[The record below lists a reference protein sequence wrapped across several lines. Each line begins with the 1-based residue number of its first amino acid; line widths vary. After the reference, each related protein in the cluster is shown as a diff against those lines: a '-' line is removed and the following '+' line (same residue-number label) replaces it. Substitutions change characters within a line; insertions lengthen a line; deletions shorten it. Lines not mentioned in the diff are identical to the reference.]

1 MVYSEVGAQRGS
13 WKRPLL
19 GFFETCGGCKAFV
32 MACNWPFCGPCIF
45 ARISARVAWPKTTFS
60 AFGDTP
66 FLQWFRISLL
76 LVCIYWA
83 CSWGEGVA
91 APTPKFNVIAGDL
104 VDVRALDKLD
114 DVGSTLAANATGD
127 ADIASE
133 GKEIED
139 KIKAGM
145 AKVDRYGEVKGLEFA
160 ESGQSALRAGR
171 TCPHRPRPIALLE
184 PRNE

>member
-1 MVYSEVGAQRGS
+1 MKSNPIWVPARLGERRSQGSMVYSEVGAQRGS

-114 DVGSTLAANATGD
+114 DAVLTQARDGD
-127 ADIASE
+127 D
-133 GKEIED
+133 
-139 KIKAGM
+139 
-145 AKVDRYGEVKGLEFA
+145 DR
-160 ESGQSALRAGR
+160 
-171 TCPHRPRPIALLE
+171 C
-184 PRNE
+184 

>member
-76 LVCIYWA
+76 LVCVFSVVYVLGTQMALFNIL
-83 CSWGEGVA
+83 SDIGV
-91 APTPKFNVIAGDL
+91 PFYRI
-104 VDVRALDKLD
+104 R
-114 DVGSTLAANATGD
+114 
-127 ADIASE
+127 
-133 GKEIED
+133 
-139 KIKAGM
+139 
-145 AKVDRYGEVKGLEFA
+145 
-160 ESGQSALRAGR
+160 
-171 TCPHRPRPIALLE
+171 
-184 PRNE
+184 